1 MFTTI
6 AIIIALFFAMNIG
19 ASGAAATMGV
29 AYGSGAIKTKRTA
42 LLICSLFIL
51 LGSYFG
57 TEVVKTIGSGIIP
70 EGIASVKIAVIILL
84 AATSTLFFANLM
96 GIPLSTSEVTVGAV
110 VGVGVAY
117 QALYMGSIL
126 KIVFFWVFVPVF
138 SFKKEEKSLEK
149 NRGERNI

>member
-29 AYGSGAIKTKRTA
+29 AYGAGAIKTKRKA

-70 EGIASVKIAVIILL
+70 EEIASVKIAVIILL

-96 GIPLSTSEVTVGAV
+96 GIP
-110 VGVGVAY
+110 
-117 QALYMGSIL
+117 
-126 KIVFFWVFVPVF
+126 
-138 SFKKEEKSLEK
+138 
-149 NRGERNI
+149 